1 MGSSSFP
8 DTTMKYQTVGMHLL
22 PGLQHDLAY
31 EIKFEILTDP
41 TDIVDIFDNFGGGN
55 YSISGFKISLRRRT
69 LPFVVNFFFPSFL
82 IVLVSFFSFWIPPS
96 SIPGKKPPEK
106 MYNVDL
112 DFSIEW
118 RVYVLM

>member
-41 TDIVDIFDNFGGGN
+41 TDIFDLFDSFGGGN

-82 IVLVSFFSFWIPPS
+82 IVLVSFVSFWIPTS
-96 SIPGKKPPEK
+96 SIPGKKPSEK
-106 MYNVDL
+106 MYIMLILICLSNG
-112 DFSIEW
+112 E
-118 RVYVLM
+118 LMS